1 MATFIMRANLELGCP
16 FTFLLCV
23 IPVAGFDLAV
33 IVDGLG
39 AVVANALVGISCFIF
54 STLTSE
60 SPCRH

>member
-39 AVVANALVGISCFIF
+39 AVLANARVGISVLRF
-54 STLTSE
+54 STFTLE